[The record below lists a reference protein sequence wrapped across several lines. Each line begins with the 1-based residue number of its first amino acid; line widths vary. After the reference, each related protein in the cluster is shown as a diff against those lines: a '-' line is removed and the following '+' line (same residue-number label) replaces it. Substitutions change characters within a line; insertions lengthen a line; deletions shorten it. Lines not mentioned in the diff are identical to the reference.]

1 MNELLDANTFGV
13 LMDKTMKDSR
23 CTYIEAMLLIC
34 EQRGLDVE
42 TVPEL
47 LTPKLKKRIQLEARN
62 LNLMKKK
69 RVKA

>member
-1 MNELLDANTFGV
+1 MSELLDANTFGV

>member
-1 MNELLDANTFGV
+1 MSELLDANSFGV
-13 LMDKTMKDSR
+13 LMEKTMKEAR
-23 CTYIEAMLLIC
+23 CTYIEAVLLIC

-47 LTPKLKKRIQLEARN
+47 LSPKLKKRLRNEASN

-69 RVKA
+69 AKS